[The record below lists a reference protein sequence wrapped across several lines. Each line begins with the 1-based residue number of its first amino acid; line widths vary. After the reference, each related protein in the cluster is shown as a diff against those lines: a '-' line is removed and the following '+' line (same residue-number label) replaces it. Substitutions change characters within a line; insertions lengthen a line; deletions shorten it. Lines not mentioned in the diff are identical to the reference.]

1 MSSPTVDGV
10 RTDTLRQ
17 LEQEVGVLVRRVRRI
32 IGVRARAVHPDLQGV
47 SYLMLGY
54 LSQHDPMR
62 ASALCSVF
70 AMDKGAVS
78 RQVQHL
84 LDLGLVDRTP
94 DPEDGR
100 ATLISVSD
108 EGVRR
113 LADVADHRRRLL
125 AERLG
130 DWTAADLEQLGALLS
145 RYNAA
150 LADD

>member
-1 MSSPTVDGV
+1 MNAAIGTD
-10 RTDTLRQ
+10 RTETLRH
-17 LEQEVGVLVRRVRRI
+17 LEQEVGVLIRRVRRI

-54 LSQHDPMR
+54 LAQHGPLR

-70 AMDKGAVS
+70 DMDKGAVS
-78 RQVQHL
+78 RHIQHL
-84 LDLGLVDRTP
+84 LDLDLVDRTP
-94 DPEDGR
+94 DPDDGR
-100 ATLISVSD
+100 ATLISVSE
-108 EGVRR
+108 EGTRR
-113 LADVADHRRRLL
+113 LADVADHRRRML

-130 DWTAADLEQLGALLS
+130 DWSADDLEELGVLLS